1 VRGRDCGVR
10 AIGVA
15 WTGVLLR
22 LIPALL
28 AALAI
33 AAGAILVS
41 ASADAGSAARHRL
54 PDLEQELPSGL
65 VVSRI
70 GPEEAAGY
78 RLGFR
83 SAVRNVGAGPLI
95 IDGHR
100 AGVDRAT
107 MVADQVIERAGGPR
121 DRIRD
126 VGRLQFVISP
136 DHRHWHLL
144 AFQRYALHRPG
155 SAVALMEDRKTGFCL
170 GDRYDVEG
178 RRLPNRAPRKVYRSR
193 CGLEQTE
200 LLGIREGI
208 SVGYGDDYA
217 ANLEGQY
224 LPLTG
229 LADGEYVLAHRV
241 NEDRRIRETRY
252 GNNAASILI
261 ALRWRAGVPYVRILA
276 RCPGRADCALTR
288 GSGTGPS

>member
-1 VRGRDCGVR
+1 
-10 AIGVA
+10 
-15 WTGVLLR
+15 
-22 LIPALL
+22 
-28 AALAI
+28 
-33 AAGAILVS
+33 
-41 ASADAGSAARHRL
+41 
-54 PDLEQELPSGL
+54 
-65 VVSRI
+65 
-70 GPEEAAGY
+70 
-78 RLGFR
+78 
-83 SAVRNVGAGPLI
+83 
-95 IDGHR
+95 
-100 AGVDRAT
+100 
-107 MVADQVIERAGGPR
+107 
-121 DRIRD
+121 
-126 VGRLQFVISP
+126 
-136 DHRHWHLL
+136 
-144 AFQRYALHRPG
+144 
-155 SAVALMEDRKTGFCL
+155 MEDRKTGFCL

-241 NEDRRIRETRY
+241 NERPPDPRDPRTATTPPRSSSR
-252 GNNAASILI
+252 
-261 ALRWRAGVPYVRILA
+261 LRWRVGVPYVRILA